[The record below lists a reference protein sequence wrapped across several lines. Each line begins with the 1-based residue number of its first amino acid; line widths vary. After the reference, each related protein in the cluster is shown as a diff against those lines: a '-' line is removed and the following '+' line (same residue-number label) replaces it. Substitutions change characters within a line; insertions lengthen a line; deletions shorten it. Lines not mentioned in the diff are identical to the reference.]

1 LSPRSSGVP
10 RLLAVGWWLH
20 LKILSRS
27 AFDGVLGILYPLF
40 FATTVFFIYGQSTD
54 PDKLVAAAVGASAMG
69 VWSAVSTSA
78 ATTLQRE
85 RSQGTLELLV
95 AAPRP
100 FPLIIAPITL
110 ALATIGLYSFVAT
123 LLWGHVAFGIR
134 LTITDPVAFVL
145 SCMALAT
152 AIGLMGFLLAVVS
165 VRYRSAWALGTALE
179 FPVWL
184 LCGFVIPLSLLP
196 HWSHPL
202 SWLLPPTWGIFAL
215 DDSVTGHAA
224 WPDIALCLVLGLA
237 YAAFGAALSSRLIE
251 SARSRATLALN

>member
-1 LSPRSSGVP
+1 VP
-10 RLLAVGWWLH
+10 RLLAIGWWLH

-27 AFDGVLGILYPLF
+27 AFDGILGIVYPLF

-85 RSQGTLELLV
+85 RSQGTLELLI

-110 ALATIGLYSFVAT
+110 AMATIGLYSFLAT
-123 LLWGHVAFGIR
+123 LLWGRFAFGIR
-134 LTITDPVAFVL
+134 LTVTDPVAFVL
-145 SCMALAT
+145 SCVGLAL

-196 HWSHPL
+196 AWTHPV
-202 SWLLPPTWGIFAL
+202 SWALPPTWGIFAL
-215 DDSVTGHAA
+215 EDSVGGRSSWIDLAVCL
-224 WPDIALCLVLGLA
+224 ALALV
-237 YAAFGAALSSRLIE
+237 YAAVGAALSTRLVA
-251 SARSRATLALN
+251 SARTRATLALS